1 MANEV
6 TSLNLGSA
14 DDIQRTPEHLPLLG
28 VLRDA
33 IVARGQLPE
42 VGLQGSL
49 LYSPDICL
57 LSGIGWC
64 KELFHSLNQ
73 KEKKWEEKNVIQI

>member
-6 TSLNLGSA
+6 TCWKLGSA
-14 DDIQRTPEHLPLLG
+14 YGTQRAPRHLFPLG
-28 VLRDA
+28 ALRDA

-49 LYSPDICL
+49 LCSPDIWL
-57 LSGIGWC
+57 LSGIGRC
-64 KELFHSLNQ
+64 K
-73 KEKKWEEKNVIQI
+73 